1 MWKYCFKRGSLQ
13 HFLCLISGCLEEVF
27 EAKDDEAGDK
37 EDDGSDKVKEKKKK
51 KKKKGKFCKNVY
63 RSSHLFVRILSGR

>member
-1 MWKYCFKRGSLQ
+1 M
-13 HFLCLISGCLEEVF
+13 F

-63 RSSHLFVRILSGR
+63 RRSHLFVRILSGR